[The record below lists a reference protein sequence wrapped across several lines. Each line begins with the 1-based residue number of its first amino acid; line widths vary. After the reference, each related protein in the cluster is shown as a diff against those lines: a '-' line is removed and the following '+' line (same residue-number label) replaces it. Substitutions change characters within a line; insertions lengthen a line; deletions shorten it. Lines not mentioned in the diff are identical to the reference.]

1 MNDPSL
7 TTAQSRLPG
16 WFVRTDARPGIPASR
31 SDLHGQ
37 VEGLVD
43 GLGAALRQLHDVDPL
58 PAATVDMS
66 SKSHSESAAAGSERD
81 SLDPALFGWE
91 FLAAAIRKNVEEGN
105 VDPASL
111 PHPYSRYDAR
121 KLLEFWLEG
130 KPESGELVLS
140 HGNPRL
146 ANLYFDGADFVGASD
161 LANVCYADRHLDLA
175 VLHHEIHEHLGAE
188 AVFRFYEA
196 YGQDPILV
204 RLDHY
209 LLASYLFPTS
219 VSAL

>member
-1 MNDPSL
+1 MNVPSL
-7 TTAQSRLPG
+7 PTAQSRLPG

-43 GLGAALRQLHDVDPL
+43 GLGGALRRLHDVDPL
-58 PAATVDMS
+58 AVATVETS
-66 SKSHSESAAAGSERD
+66 SKSHSQSAASDSERNVP
-81 SLDPALFGWE
+81 DPALSGWE

-111 PHPYSRYDAR
+111 PHPYSRYDSE
-121 KLLEFWLEG
+121 KLFEFWLEG
-130 KPESGELVLS
+130 RPEAEELVLS

-209 LLASYLFPTS
+209 LLASYLLPTWA
-219 VSAL
+219 SAL